1 MNTPHLP
8 QPPPAE
14 VALVMAA
21 LATVVLL
28 LALVGCNGVTPN
40 GPLSIGSNQSF
51 ALYKSEQYYE
61 TGALK
66 SKMEIENYVS
76 IAPNPEL
83 TQAGKE
89 LGMTVVATKG
99 LVDITEATVLNP
111 NATPPLAKDPNTIKV
126 NPNKIPKNPN
136 IIPTD
141 PNIIHTPTP

>member
-21 LATVVLL
+21 LATAVLL

-66 SKMEIENYVS
+66 SKMEIEGYVGIS
-76 IAPNPEL
+76 PNPEL

-99 LVDITEATVLNP
+99 LVDITEATVANP
-111 NATPPLAKDPNTIKV
+111 NQTPARAKDPNTLK
-126 NPNKIPKNPN
+126 KNPN
-136 IIPTD
+136 VTVKDVNSIPLD
-141 PNIIHTPTP
+141 PNHIPK